1 MDSER
6 IPCSPL
12 QEVFN
17 QKKEKEMKILIT
29 AVVSLVFVLG
39 LLTAG
44 HAHEGHSHGNKK
56 IFTKHFQSTL
66 FDITEHG
73 SYSVEVLL
81 DDSEYKIGKGVV
93 GIVVHGDND
102 SDVIGAKLTI
112 LHKNLETGEPVS
124 GPLTI
129 TDKKNGLYII
139 SGLNLQRKGRW
150 ELSVTVKKGE
160 VEDSV
165 KFIFPDVLKGER
177 HPKGPYSP

>member
-1 MDSER
+1 M
-6 IPCSPL
+6 
-12 QEVFN
+12 
-17 QKKEKEMKILIT
+17 
-29 AVVSLVFVLG
+29 
-39 LLTAG
+39 
-44 HAHEGHSHGNKK
+44 
-56 IFTKHFQSTL
+56 

-73 SYSVEVLL
+73 AYSVEVLL

-112 LHKNLETGEPVS
+112 VQKNLETGEPVS

-129 TDKKNGLYII
+129 TDKENGLYII
-139 SGLNLQRKGRW
+139 SGLDLQRKGRW

-165 KFIFPDVLKGER
+165 KFLFPDVLKEER
-177 HPKGPYSP
+177 HPKGRYSP